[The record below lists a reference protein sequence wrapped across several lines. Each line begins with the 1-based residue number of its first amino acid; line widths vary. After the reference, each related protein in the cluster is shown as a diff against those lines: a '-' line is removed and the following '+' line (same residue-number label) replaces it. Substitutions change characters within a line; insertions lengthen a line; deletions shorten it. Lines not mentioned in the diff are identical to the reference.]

1 MTILALVFVLAAPVL
16 FVYAYLVYPTL
27 LWLAALFVKRDRDVA
42 DAEWPSV
49 TVTLPVYNEERNIR
63 HKLATR
69 SAIGNVGNLYRRICR
84 AHNAAMTYAR
94 PYWFNFMIHPALRW
108 ISSSA

>member
-42 DAEWPSV
+42 EGGAHHLDCGQRRA
-49 TVTLPVYNEERNIR
+49 RGGDR
-63 HKLATR
+63 R
-69 SAIGNVGNLYRRICR
+69 YRGRD
-84 AHNAAMTYAR
+84 
-94 PYWFNFMIHPALRW
+94 
-108 ISSSA
+108 